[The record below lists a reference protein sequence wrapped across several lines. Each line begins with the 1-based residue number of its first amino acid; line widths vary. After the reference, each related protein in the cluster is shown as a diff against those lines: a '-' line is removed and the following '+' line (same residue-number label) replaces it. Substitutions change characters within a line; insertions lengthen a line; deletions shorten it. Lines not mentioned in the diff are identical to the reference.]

1 MATSSRVVAAQR
13 RLRAA
18 ELAAE
23 HARQRLED
31 AILAAEN
38 AEKEP
43 KEPKKGSVIKFQVQ
57 YRNDEQVYSFVA
69 HRGTNGLWYL
79 TNREGH
85 FNWEYMLDL
94 MGKDVTAKQLGIQFF
109 LFGEKGGKWMGR
121 EQ

>member
-1 MATSSRVVAAQR
+1 MATNSRVIAAQR

-31 AILAAEN
+31 ALVAAEN

-43 KEPKKGSVIKFQVQ
+43 KEPKKGSVIKFQIQ

-69 HRGTNGLWYL
+69 HRATNGFWYL
-79 TNREGH
+79 TNREGQYT
-85 FNWEYMLDL
+85 WPTLLDL
-94 MGKDVTAKQLGIQFF
+94 MYRDVTAKQLGIQFF
-109 LFGEKGGKWMGR
+109 LFGDKGGKWIGR